1 MYLRERSHANFSKT
15 GPNAHHHP
23 YPRRGEGGWVGMGG
37 PLWSPGGG
45 DVDSSVAMPWPRAT
59 YGRAWQDASWH
70 SRGDGLSSP
79 WGGVVA
85 LLGSLL
91 PAVPIMDGEWYICAS
106 RMKSRFCGLPA
117 VPIMDGECYPGMAT
131 HSSTVKRLP
140 CPSVLSTAIEPPM
153 AVTRSWTIASPSP
166 KPPVVRVREASE
178 R

>member
-1 MYLRERSHANFSKT
+1 MEGWAFMVARGWGCGLECRHALAPTPGDHK
-15 GPNAHHHP
+15 GRP
-23 YPRRGEGGWVGMGG
+23 Y
-37 PLWSPGGG
+37 
-45 DVDSSVAMPWPRAT
+45 